1 MMLIFIRL
9 LQVFRGDITLTT
21 NPSAASQLSPL
32 DIKIDSWYRFGIFLC
47 AGFTTFHSVN
57 IMVITNECFHRQPGT
72 FKRVF
77 FYVLSVNIAVVI
89 MAQYAWAIEGAR
101 LYFGELNY
109 GAQLTYKLH
118 LMANAMLIILAVNQ
132 MDMVR
137 NLGIVIMCLVIH
149 CWCKRRA
156 REFRRG
162 RGQEMPPRWRSPL
175 ALQIEQ
181 YYIG

>member
-1 MMLIFIRL
+1 MPPLFSLRRISLLYLAVCGAFFVYYSLLTMMLVFIRL
-9 LQVFRGDITLTT
+9 LQVFRGEVTLST

-57 IMVITNECFHRQPGT
+57 IMVITNECFHRQPDN

-77 FYVLSVNIAVVI
+77 FYVLSLNIAVVI
-89 MAQYAWAIEGAR
+89 MAQYTWAIEGGR

-109 GAQLTYKLH
+109 GGQLYKLH

-137 NLGIVIMCLVIH
+137 NLGIVVMCLVIH
-149 CWCKRRA
+149 CWCKKRA
-156 REFRRG
+156 R
-162 RGQEMPPRWRSPL
+162 
-175 ALQIEQ
+175 
-181 YYIG
+181 

>member
-9 LQVFRGDITLTT
+9 LQVFRGEVTLTT
-21 NPSAASQLSPL
+21 NPSAPSQLLSPL
-32 DIKIDSWYRFGIFLC
+32 DIKIDNWYRFGIFLC
-47 AGFTTFHSVN
+47 AGITTFHSVN
-57 IMVITNECFHRQPGT
+57 IMFITNECFHRQPDN

-89 MAQYAWAIEGAR
+89 MAQYTWAIEGAR
-101 LYFGELNY
+101 FYFGELYY
-109 GAQLTYKLH
+109 GGQQTFKLH

-137 NLGIVIMCLVIH
+137 NLGIVIMCLVMH

-156 REFRRG
+156 R
-162 RGQEMPPRWRSPL
+162 
-175 ALQIEQ
+175 
-181 YYIG
+181 